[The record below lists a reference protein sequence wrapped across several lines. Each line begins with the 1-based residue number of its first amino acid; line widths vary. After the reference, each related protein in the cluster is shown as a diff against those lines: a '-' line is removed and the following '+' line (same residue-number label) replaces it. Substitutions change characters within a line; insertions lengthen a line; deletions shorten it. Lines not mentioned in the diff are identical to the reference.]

1 MPLSR
6 AVVSAAVALMELGY
20 GALAGFYIAYIALG
34 MLRTRKM
41 ATGKFRRLIERDDR
55 PIARMLF
62 LAPPAKD
69 TA

>member
-1 MPLSR
+1 
-6 AVVSAAVALMELGY
+6 MELGY
-20 GALAGFYIAYIALG
+20 GALAGFYIAYIALD

>member
-1 MPLSR
+1 MSR

-20 GALAGFYIAYIALG
+20 GALAGFYIALD
-34 MLRTRKM
+34 MLRTPKM

>member
-1 MPLSR
+1 LSR

-20 GALAGFYIAYIALG
+20 GALAGLYIAYIALG

>member
-1 MPLSR
+1 LSR
-6 AVVSAAVALMELGY
+6 AVVSAAVALLMELGY
-20 GALAGFYIAYIALG
+20 GALAGFYIAYIALD

-41 ATGKFRRLIERDDR
+41 ATSKFRLLIERDDR
-55 PIARMLF
+55 PIAPTLF

>member
-1 MPLSR
+1 
-6 AVVSAAVALMELGY
+6 MELGY
-20 GALAGFYIAYIALG
+20 VALAGFYIALDMLRIALD
-34 MLRTRKM
+34 MLRTPKM

>member
-1 MPLSR
+1 
-6 AVVSAAVALMELGY
+6 MELGY
-20 GALAGFYIAYIALG
+20 VALAGFYIALD
-34 MLRTRKM
+34 MLRTPKM